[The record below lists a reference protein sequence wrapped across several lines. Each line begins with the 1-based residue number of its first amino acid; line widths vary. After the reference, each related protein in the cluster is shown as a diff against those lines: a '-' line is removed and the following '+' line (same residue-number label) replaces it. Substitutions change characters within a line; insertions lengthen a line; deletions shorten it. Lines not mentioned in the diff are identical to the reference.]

1 MQPLSDKQERFVHEY
16 LIDHN
21 ASAAAQR
28 AGYSAKTRGAQAAE
42 LMKHAGVRERIDMEM
57 GELFADLKINA
68 RAIMREQARVA
79 FFRPLRMFDA
89 SGRALPLA
97 QLDPEIAEVLTI
109 HYDDKDGKQV
119 LRVRQPSRLA
129 ALAALDRRLQAWL
142 KIQLAPLPV
151 LEEEAPQPAAQAAF
165 NADEIVLDYDP
176 RVEAAKKA
184 ARQAGEMNAA
194 ATATS
199 TATNANAGAGA
210 STSMSANAT
219 MDADRS
225 VSANTNVSTSAP
237 AQAAPSAQPR
247 ENAAAPASDAPA
259 PAVVAA
265 EPAAPAA
272 TENAAAPPA
281 AAGTKP
287 KPARLQKLLQGAA
300 RKLHKKLG
308 VPPKVA
314 PPGPEAPAPIVRRDP
329 ELLWG
334 GKRAP
339 TPEPEPNPLIEQH
352 IANVRAAEQ
361 RAELFGKFGNP
372 NERIRPGMPQRP
384 PGVDLGYN
392 PPHLRCD
399 SHNGRPQYAIGA
411 GECSFDGYGDE
422 AVM

>member
-1 MQPLSDKQERFVHEY
+1 MNATLTDKQERFVHEY

-28 AGYSAKTRGAQAAE
+28 AGYSCGNRRAQAAD
-42 LMKHAGVRERIDMEM
+42 LMQNRLVRERIDMEM
-57 GELFADLKINA
+57 GALFADLKISA
-68 RAIMREQARVA
+68 RQIMREQARVA

-89 SGRALPLA
+89 TGRALPLA

-129 ALAALDRRLQAWL
+129 ALNALDRRLQAWL

-165 NADEIVLDYDP
+165 KADEIVLDYDP

-184 ARQAGEMNAA
+184 ARQAARAEDAEAA
-194 ATATS
+194 ARAANRGKAAEGAVEKAVEKVMETATE
-199 TATNANAGAGA
+199 TA
-210 STSMSANAT
+210 M
-219 MDADRS
+219 
-225 VSANTNVSTSAP
+225 
-237 AQAAPSAQPR
+237 
-247 ENAAAPASDAPA
+247 
-259 PAVVAA
+259 
-265 EPAAPAA
+265 
-272 TENAAAPPA
+272 AAAPPA
-281 AAGTKP
+281 PARDSPSPATATPVPDSAAPAAEATAAP
-287 KPARLQKLLQGAA
+287 ATPVAQTAAKPARLQKLLKGAA
-300 RKLHKKLG
+300 RKLHEKLG
-308 VPPKVA
+308 AAPKTVV
-314 PPGPEAPAPIVRRDP
+314 PGPEAPAPIVRRDP

-392 PPHLRCD
+392 PPHLRRD
-399 SHNGRPQYAIGA
+399 SRNGRPQYAIGA

>member
-1 MQPLSDKQERFVHEY
+1 MNPTLTDKQERFVHEY

-28 AGYSAKTRGAQAAE
+28 AGYASGNRRAQAAD
-42 LMKHAGVRERIDMEM
+42 LMQNPLVRERIDMEM
-57 GELFADLKINA
+57 GELFAGLKISA
-68 RAIMREQARVA
+68 REIMREQARVA

-89 SGRALPLA
+89 GGRALPLA
-97 QLDPEIAEVLTI
+97 QLDPEIADVLTI

-129 ALAALDRRLQAWL
+129 ALSALDRRLQAWL
-142 KIQLAPLPV
+142 KTQLAPLPV
-151 LEEEAPQPAAQAAF
+151 PAEEAPPAPQARDEF
-165 NADEIVLDYDP
+165 NPAGIVLDYDP
-176 RVEAAKKA
+176 RVEAEKKA
-184 ARQAGEMNAA
+184 ARQAARAEAAQGAQEREAAAKAANQGPAAEEAMEDAVKNALAATPPAPARESPSPVA
-194 ATATS
+194 ATAVPGS
-199 TATNANAGAGA
+199 
-210 STSMSANAT
+210 
-219 MDADRS
+219 
-225 VSANTNVSTSAP
+225 
-237 AQAAPSAQPR
+237 
-247 ENAAAPASDAPA
+247 
-259 PAVVAA
+259 
-265 EPAAPAA
+265 AAPAA
-272 TENAAAPPA
+272 ETTASPA
-281 AAGTKP
+281 TPLAQTPA
-287 KPARLQKLLQGAA
+287 KPARLQKLLKGAA

-308 VPPKVA
+308 APPKAVA
-314 PPGPEAPAPIVRRDP
+314 PGPEAPAPIARRDP

-334 GKRAP
+334 GRRPP

-392 PPHLRCD
+392 PPHLRRHSPGD
-399 SHNGRPQYAIGA
+399 RPQYAIGA

>member
-1 MQPLSDKQERFVHEY
+1 MQALSDKQERFVHEY

-57 GELFADLKINA
+57 GALFADLKINA
-68 RAIMREQARVA
+68 REIMREQARVA

-89 SGRALPLA
+89 QGRALPLA
-97 QLDPEIAEVLTI
+97 QLDPEIADVLTI

-142 KIQLAPLPV
+142 KTQLAPLPV
-151 LEEEAPQPAAQAAF
+151 LEEEVPQAEAAF
-165 NADEIVLDYDP
+165 NPAEIVLDYDP
-176 RVEAAKKA
+176 RVEEAKKA
-184 ARQAGEMNAA
+184 ARQAGEMSVA
-194 ATATS
+194 ATTASAATS
-199 TATNANAGAGA
+199 ASAGTGAN
-210 STSMSANAT
+210 TCAN
-219 MDADRS
+219 
-225 VSANTNVSTSAP
+225 ANTNTSTNTSTSAATSANEA
-237 AQAAPSAQPR
+237 AQAAPPAQAR
-247 ENAAAPASDAPA
+247 ENASAPASGAPA
-259 PAVVAA
+259 PAVAAA
-265 EPAAPAA
+265 EPAAPAT
-272 TENAAAPPA
+272 TENAAAPVT
-281 AAGTKP
+281 AAGTKLQ
-287 KPARLQKLLQGAA
+287 PARLQKLLKGAA
-300 RKLHKKLG
+300 QKLHKKLG
-308 VPPKVA
+308 ALPKAVA
-314 PPGPEAPAPIVRRDP
+314 PSPEAPAPIVRRDP

-334 GKRAP
+334 GKRPP

-392 PPHLRCD
+392 PPHLRRHSPGD
-399 SHNGRPQYAIGA
+399 RPQYAIGA